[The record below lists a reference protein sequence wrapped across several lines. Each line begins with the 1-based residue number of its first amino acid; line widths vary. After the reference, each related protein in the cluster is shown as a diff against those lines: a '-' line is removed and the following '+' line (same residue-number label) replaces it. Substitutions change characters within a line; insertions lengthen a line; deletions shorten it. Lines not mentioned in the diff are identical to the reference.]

1 LALALAGLGFFVFA
15 GVGVASGAA
24 HTQLK
29 QIGALGLF
37 AQGLATT
44 AAQAQSTRLQA
55 MANRHALIEHKT
67 LPLPAA
73 LFWRDLRQ
81 ILKDAPLQMKH
92 LAKPHL
98 AQQSGGFFAT
108 NAHGAKHRHFGL

>member
-29 QIGALGLF
+29 QIGVLGLF
-37 AQGLATT
+37 AQGFAAA
-44 AAQAQSTRLQA
+44 AAQTQSTGLQA
-55 MANRHALIEHKT
+55 MANRHELVEIKA

-73 LFWRDLRQ
+73 LFLRDLRQ
-81 ILKDAPLQMKH
+81 VLKDAPLQM
-92 LAKPHL
+92 
-98 AQQSGGFFAT
+98 
-108 NAHGAKHRHFGL
+108 